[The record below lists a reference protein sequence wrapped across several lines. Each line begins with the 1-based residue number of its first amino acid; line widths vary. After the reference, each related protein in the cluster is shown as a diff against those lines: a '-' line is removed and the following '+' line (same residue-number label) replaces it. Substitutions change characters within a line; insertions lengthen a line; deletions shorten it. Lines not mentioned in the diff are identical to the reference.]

1 VRFRFIFRHAQQ
13 FSIVMMCAALGV
25 SRSGYYAWRKRLP
38 SARAQANERLSTH
51 IQTVFDWSRNTYG
64 YRRIHAALVD
74 QGVGCGRNRVAR
86 LMRLAGL
93 QGRRRR
99 RYQVTTQSRHNLPV
113 APNRLARDFLAL
125 APNQKWVS
133 DITYVRTGQG
143 WLFLA
148 AILDLYARLVVGWA
162 IESYLTERL
171 TLKALHM
178 ALNRRRPLPGMLH
191 HSDRGSQYASTR
203 YQVLLASQQVVT
215 SMSRKGNAYDNAP
228 MESFFATLKT
238 ELIHRR
244 HYQTHREARVDIFE
258 YIEVFYN
265 RQRRHSALHYLTP
278 ADYDSLFVT
287 P

>member
-1 VRFRFIFRHAQQ
+1 MRFRFIFRHAQQ